1 MDRNQNLSK
10 EELISWGLSTALEAC
25 QAGDFKT
32 AIKFWIAMAE
42 KGNIEAQNNLGKLYG
57 SNLDFADE
65 NGGFDTKEAI
75 RWFKLSAEQGNVAAQ
90 NELGLLFKYMY
101 RSDKPFLT
109 SRHVT
114 KAIKWFTSAANKGH
128 AEARFNLGQMYS
140 EGRTVKQDL
149 KITFYWWTLAAEQ
162 GHAKAQNH
170 LGGMYENG
178 HGVPMN
184 GEIAVKWYTSS
195 AKLGLNIAQFNLA
208 WSFQYG
214 LGGVKN
220 YKNAYVWYLF
230 AASNFHPDGYK
241 KLVQLKNE
249 MTADEISNAK
259 IELELEKARGTLY
272 GENKLLGFD

>member
-1 MDRNQNLSK
+1 
-10 EELISWGLSTALEAC
+10 
-25 QAGDFKT
+25 
-32 AIKFWIAMAE
+32 
-42 KGNIEAQNNLGKLYG
+42 
-57 SNLDFADE
+57 
-65 NGGFDTKEAI
+65 
-75 RWFKLSAEQGNVAAQ
+75 VAAQ
-90 NELGLLFKYMY
+90 NELGLLFEYMY
-101 RSDKPFLT
+101 RSDRPFLT
-109 SRHVT
+109 SRHVS
-114 KAIKWFTSAANKGH
+114 KAIKWFTLAANKGH
-128 AEARFNLGQMYS
+128 AEARFNLGHMYS

-220 YKNAYVWYLF
+220 YKNAYAWYMF
-230 AASNFHPDGYK
+230 AASNFHPDGYE
-241 KLVQLKNE
+241 KLVQLKKE
-249 MTADEISNAK
+249 MTTDEISNAE
-259 IELELEKARGTLY
+259 IELELEKVRGTLY
-272 GENKLLGFD
+272 GKNKLLGFD